1 MPHSSGAD
9 WTIYP
14 LCLPRGDA
22 DANNL
27 HQHLA
32 DLDFRSPELFTAA
45 TDGTASIQIYENRF
59 TDKNIRDDTS
69 SGWYSRIHDISEQDE
84 LEKKLKVLNFK
95 LPHLRVSH
103 AENSILNTKV
113 HFCSQCNNIK
123 YATTYGISK
132 DTDEIV
138 KTHGHAV
145 NQSLDSVVANNWE
158 YLECLSDQ
166 LLSLDKRAAFP
177 RALNQYDLDISKS
190 QEAHSIKKRLFHM
203 KTVLDGTLR
212 VAVALSSLTKELR
225 ELENITKSTHDI
237 TIRHLGNISRDLEA
251 HKSTTD
257 ELLNWSCDI
266 QSMIN
271 LILDFR
277 NQDSLKENGV
287 QLKAVAQANRQEAQA
302 SAMEAHHMAD
312 IARQTYADS
321 RTMRIAT
328 VIALIY
334 LPASLV
340 MAFFSTIFVDIPKED
355 SNDLNPADTSGPK
368 NWLFISDKIWIEFVS
383 IIVLVTATAGI
394 FLLWQKKMGSKN
406 IPLAYHFTG
415 IIGLYLQQST
425 SKLGIRP
432 VNTKDPKAEDEVQ
445 ARTRIKW
452 KCMISDNGSAE
463 RVGSGNG

>member
-1 MPHSSGAD
+1 MPHSLGAD

-14 LCLPRGDA
+14 LCLPRDDA

-27 HQHLA
+27 HQHFA
-32 DLDFRSPELFTAA
+32 DLDFRSPELFTA
-45 TDGTASIQIYENRF
+45 TDDTASIQIYENRF
-59 TDKNIRDDTS
+59 TDKNIRDNTS
-69 SGWYSRIHDISEQDE
+69 AGWHSRIHISEQDD
-84 LEKKLKVLNFK
+84 LEEKLK
-95 LPHLRVSH
+95 
-103 AENSILNTKV
+103 
-113 HFCSQCNNIK
+113 
-123 YATTYGISK
+123 
-132 DTDEIV
+132 DM
-138 KTHGHAV
+138 
-145 NQSLDSVVANNWE
+145 
-158 YLECLSDQ
+158 
-166 LLSLDKRAAFP
+166 RAAPP

-203 KTVLDGTLR
+203 KTILDGTLR

-225 ELENITKSTHDI
+225 ELENITKSTYDT

-302 SAMEAHHMAD
+302 SAIEAHHMAD

-355 SNDLNPADTSGPK
+355 SNDLSPADTSRPENG
-368 NWLFISDKIWIEFVS
+368 LFISDKIWIEFVS

-394 FLLWQKKMGSKN
+394 FLLWQKKTGSKK
-406 IPLAYHFTG
+406 YS
-415 IIGLYLQQST
+415 ST
-425 SKLGIRP
+425 
-432 VNTKDPKAEDEVQ
+432 
-445 ARTRIKW
+445 
-452 KCMISDNGSAE
+452 ISTPGSM
-463 RVGSGNG
+463 V